1 MTRFCRMHN
10 HYIIMYDM
18 ETDILNSLAVGC
30 LLSHSCLVLST
41 VVTEQVLFEVH
52 KVEAAWVSI
61 FLLQTYSTTSYNHGF
76 YSNLFGQDVTAASLR
91 SWQTRIRRITLRI
104 RRRRKILVEC
114 KIYQHTT
121 AVCVKIMPMQ
131 RKDSA
136 TQSTKS
142 GNTVKFLH

>member
-1 MTRFCRMHN
+1 MHN

-61 FLLQTYSTTSYNHGF
+61 FLLQTYS
-76 YSNLFGQDVTAASLR
+76 
-91 SWQTRIRRITLRI
+91 IP
-104 RRRRKILVEC
+104 KILTDSNKANHSENPQ
-114 KIYQHTT
+114 K
-121 AVCVKIMPMQ
+121 A
-131 RKDSA
+131 KDP
-136 TQSTKS
+136 
-142 GNTVKFLH
+142 G

>member
-1 MTRFCRMHN
+1 MHN

-61 FLLQTYSTTSYNHGF
+61 FLLQTYSTTSYNH
-76 YSNLFGQDVTAASLR
+76 VR
-91 SWQTRIRRITLRI
+91 SRRHCSIP
-104 RRRRKILVEC
+104 KILPDSNKANHSENPQ
-114 KIYQHTT
+114 K
-121 AVCVKIMPMQ
+121 A
-131 RKDSA
+131 KDP
-136 TQSTKS
+136 
-142 GNTVKFLH
+142 G